1 MIDYITPTTRH
12 QIFEMWRVCF
22 GDSQPYYDIYF
33 RERYNDENTLAFF
46 VDDKVVASLQ
56 LLPYKF
62 TYYNIEIP
70 VSYISGACTLPEER
84 KKGYMGTLLKRSF
97 REIKK
102 RNVPL
107 SLLVPEEKWLL
118 DFYNKYGYAQTF
130 DSGADLISLKD
141 LMERHSNNLH
151 SAYKEFDSLYRNK
164 PMTVQKTFD
173 DFRVIVEE
181 TAGYNYPVKKSLD
194 GMTRVIDARFMLG
207 LFAKKYPEKSFSIE
221 VTDDI
226 LSENNLFLLI
236 NSGNISPTD
245 LKHSTHHLQLDI
257 DDLAQALLGYKTS
270 EKKELFKDVFP
281 EHQPQIHFMM
291 E

>member
-1 MIDYITPTTRH
+1 MIDFITPTTRH
-12 QIFEMWRVCF
+12 QILEMWRICF

-33 RERYNDENTLAFF
+33 RERYKDENTLAFF
-46 VDDKVVASLQ
+46 VEDKVVASLQ
-56 LLPYKF
+56 LLHYTF
-62 TYYNIEIP
+62 TFCNTEIP

-84 KKGYMGTLLKRSF
+84 KMGYMGALLKRAF
-97 REIKK
+97 VEIEK

-130 DSGADLISLKD
+130 DPGADLISLKD
-141 LMERHSNNLH
+141 LMERHSDNLH

-173 DFRVIVEE
+173 DFRVVVEE
-181 TAGYNYPVKKSLD
+181 TAGYNYPIKKSLT
-194 GMTRVIDARFMLG
+194 GMTRVIDAEFMLG
-207 LFAKKYPEKSFSIE
+207 LFAEKYPDKSFSIE
-221 VTDDI
+221 VTDEI
-226 LSENNLFLLI
+226 LPENNLFLAI
-236 NSGNISPTD
+236 NSGDVSHTD
-245 LKHSTHHLQLDI
+245 VKHSIHHLQLDVY
-257 DDLAQALLGYKTS
+257 DLAQALLGYKTS
-270 EKKELFKDVFP
+270 EKEELFKDVFP